1 MNTPP
6 PELLEDESPLN
17 EMAELAIQQF
27 IGFHHAAMGFS
38 IEELAE
44 NMGLTVEEW
53 KEIRFDPALT
63 PDSIKVLD
71 DYFLHRKPKNTRKIK
86 GALQNG

>member
-1 MNTPP
+1 MNILS

-17 EMAELAIQQF
+17 EMAERAIQQF

-38 IEELAE
+38 IETLAE

-53 KEIRFDPALT
+53 EEIRFDPALT
-63 PDSIKVLD
+63 PDTIRALD
-71 DYFLHRKPKNTRKIK
+71 NYFRREKPKNTRKFK
-86 GALQNG
+86 GAHQNG